1 MYRHKNGRGCSI
13 TPTLFGVFLYSTH
26 FRVEFFG
33 EHQPSSDKILLINLS
48 NQRRRAINNLVYLP
62 FAPQMRKSVPTSAS
76 PVWSCRRGPR
86 AMQVKGDLKL
96 ERDSIKRE
104 LLVLGEDIPANE
116 FERSN
121 VLMQIV
127 SRVNYNNLTC
137 SSSNISFTG
146 AHLIC
151 IYSLVNW

>member
-1 MYRHKNGRGCSI
+1 
-13 TPTLFGVFLYSTH
+13 
-26 FRVEFFG
+26 
-33 EHQPSSDKILLINLS
+33 
-48 NQRRRAINNLVYLP
+48 
-62 FAPQMRKSVPTSAS
+62 
-76 PVWSCRRGPR
+76 
-86 AMQVKGDLKL
+86 MQVKGDLKL